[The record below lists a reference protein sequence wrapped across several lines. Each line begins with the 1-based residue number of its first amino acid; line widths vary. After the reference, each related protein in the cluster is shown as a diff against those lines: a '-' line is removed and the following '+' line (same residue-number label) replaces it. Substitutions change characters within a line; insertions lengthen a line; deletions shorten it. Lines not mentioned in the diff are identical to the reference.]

1 MLTTG
6 CDKVLTWIKAIAGFI
21 AACWRMP
28 QYTNDS
34 LS

>member
-6 CDKVLTWIKAIAGFI
+6 CGKALTWIKAIAGFI

-28 QYTNDS
+28 STPMIV
-34 LS
+34 